1 MVFIIIGDSDSKKN
15 TGSPS
20 GLASL
25 KKAIHENKH
34 VFLMI
39 FSNGC
44 PPCEATKPIWD
55 RLKSTFTHNKDIVVA
70 RIVSSDFS
78 KLQNAGSE
86 PNGVPT
92 FRYIH
97 DKKVEEFSEGRLL
110 DVFTNWIHSKCKTKK
125 SATKK
130 EGRTVKMRT
139 KRGGGNDSTV
149 IGRIVELTND
159 FMQAS
164 SFGTSIIETQH
175 THQTKPRLVMNLK
188 SISEEAT
195 KLLDS
200 SVFHKVRFTKE
211 TKAELVRLYGTLPA
225 SCKPEARDSSESG
238 KECSIIDIYNAYA
251 AIFERVAPVYVDIVE
266 KKNKSF
272 AGISPNMDYDFRST
286 YQSLNRIGFRF
297 HEYSPQESPP
307 QESPPP
313 KLFQFID
320 KFRRFIK
327 ETNKGKELDIV
338 DSADASVAGALETGL
353 YEVSEFFDTTKTPN
367 FSELHLLDERDEAV
381 RIMDQATEI
390 YNRRD
395 LKNSEKYVQI
405 LLLIE
410 PYMKLEDEEI
420 WSVITSEQKSEFIET
435 LNNVKPKSGG
445 KRRKWSLKY
454 KRSINC
460 KRPRGFSQKQ
470 YCKRQGKKTMGR
482 RRG

>member
-34 VFLMI
+34 VFLMV

-55 RLKSTFTHNKDIVVA
+55 RLKSTFAHNKDVVVA

-110 DVFTNWIHSKCKTKK
+110 DVFTNWIHSKSGKPKK
-125 SATKK
+125 G
-130 EGRTVKMRT
+130 GRTVKMRA
-139 KRGGGNDSTV
+139 KRGGGNDSNV
-149 IGRIVELTND
+149 ISTIIQLTDD

-164 SFGTSIIETQH
+164 SFGTSITEKEH
-175 THQTKPRLVMNLK
+175 THQTKPKLVMNLK
-188 SISEEAT
+188 SISEAAT

-200 SVFHKVRFTKE
+200 SYFHKVRFTKE
-211 TKAELVRLYGTLPA
+211 TKAELVRLYSTLPA
-225 SCKPEARDSSESG
+225 SCKPEARDPSELG
-238 KECSIIDIYNAYA
+238 KECSIIDIYNVYA
-251 AIFERVAPVYVDIVE
+251 AIFDRVGPVYQAIIEE
-266 KKNKSF
+266 KDKSF
-272 AGISPNMDYDFRST
+272 AGISPNMDQEFRLT
-286 YQSLNRIGFRF
+286 YESLKRIGFRF
-297 HEYSPQESPP
+297 QEYPP
-307 QESPPP
+307 QVTESPPP
-313 KLFQFID
+313 ALFQFMD
-320 KFRRFIK
+320 KFRLFIK
-327 ETNKGKELDIV
+327 ETDKGKHLDII
-338 DSADASVAGALETGL
+338 DSADASVAGALETQL
-353 YEVSEFFDTTKTPN
+353 YEVSEFFDTSKTPN
-367 FSELHLLDERDEAV
+367 FADLHLLDLRDEAV

-390 YNRRD
+390 YNRPD

-410 PYMKLEDEEI
+410 PHMKLEDEEI
-420 WSVITSEQKSEFIET
+420 WGVITRDLKSEFIET
-435 LNNVKPKSGG
+435 LNNVKLKVGG

-460 KRPRGFSQKQ
+460 NRPRGFSQKQ
-470 YCKRQGKKTMGR
+470 YCKRQGKKTR
-482 RRG
+482 RRRF